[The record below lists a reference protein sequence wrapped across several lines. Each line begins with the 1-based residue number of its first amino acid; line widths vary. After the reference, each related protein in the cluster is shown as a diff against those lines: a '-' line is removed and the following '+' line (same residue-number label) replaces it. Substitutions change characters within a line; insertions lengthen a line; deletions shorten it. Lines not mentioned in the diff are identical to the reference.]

1 MNEIAIDTLTIAHRL
16 RDAGFDDKQAEA
28 VTFAIRDGIT
38 GSLASKED
46 IARLEGMIESQGA
59 RFNGKFILLYWMLGV
74 LVAGVASLV
83 IKTFLG

>member
-1 MNEIAIDTLTIAHRL
+1 MNEFAIDTLTIAHRL

-46 IARLEGMIESQGA
+46 IARLEGKI
-59 RFNGKFILLYWMLGV
+59 NLVYWMLGV